1 MKFHAALNSKPPG
14 EAIRWFLSKHKTSP
28 TILLQFWVIQ
38 KICTYD
44 YGLAQLFLWS
54 EVLHTYLKSIH
65 KVLRHFFLQTNQ
77 LYWILKRILSSN
89 KCIMHNHKFN
99 EVRLRQNVTSDQI
112 LQFLACS
119 CISIIQVVNQ
129 KIKPPQ
135 GTNSIWPE
143 LLFSCIK
150 AW

>member
-1 MKFHAALNSKPPG
+1 M
-14 EAIRWFLSKHKTSP
+14 
-28 TILLQFWVIQ
+28 IL

-54 EVLHTYLKSIH
+54 EVLHTLLKSVH

-89 KCIMHNHKFN
+89 KCIMHKHKFN
-99 EVRLRQNVTSDQI
+99 EVRLRQNVTSDKI

-119 CISIIQVVNQ
+119 CISIIQVVIKKLSLLKGQIQYDRSYYFLASKPDSYHIIFRYYKFHPRCKIQ
-129 KIKPPQ
+129 KVK
-135 GTNSIWPE
+135 TKN
-143 LLFSCIK
+143 K
-150 AW
+150 K